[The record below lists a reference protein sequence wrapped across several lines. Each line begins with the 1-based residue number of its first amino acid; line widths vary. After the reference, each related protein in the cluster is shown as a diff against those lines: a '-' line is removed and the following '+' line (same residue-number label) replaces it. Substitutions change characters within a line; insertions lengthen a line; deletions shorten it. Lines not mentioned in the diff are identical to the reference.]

1 MCKMTEKLAMVT
13 ECITYLQAMSEV
25 AVGVGEVG
33 LQLEGGS
40 VGLDGLGDVS
50 GVLVD
55 GGEVRVGI
63 CEDEFIV

>member
-1 MCKMTEKLAMVT
+1 MSYTLGMK
-13 ECITYLQAMSEV
+13 YLQAMCEV
-25 AVGVGEVG
+25 AVCVREVG

-50 GVLVD
+50 RVLVD

-63 CEDEFIV
+63 CSRDNVNSKVRL

>member
-1 MCKMTEKLAMVT
+1 MGEVT
-13 ECITYLQAMSEV
+13 
-25 AVGVGEVG
+25 VGVGEVG

-55 GGEVRVGI
+55 GGEVRGGI
-63 CEDEFIV
+63 CEDVIYCMR